1 MANDASFDIVSNVDL
16 QELNNAINQANKE
29 ITQRYDFK
37 NSNSQISV
45 NDDEIKLVA
54 DNDYKLT
61 AIIDIIQTK
70 LIKREVPIKN
80 LEYGKIEQAS
90 GGQVRQVIKIKQ
102 GIETETAK
110 RITKSIKE
118 TKLKVQAQIDG
129 NKIRVSGKNRDDLQ
143 KIIQLI
149 REEDFGIETQFINFR

>member
-1 MANDASFDIVSNVDL
+1 MANDSSFDIVSNVDL
-16 QELNNAINQANKE
+16 QELNNAISQANKE

-37 NSNSQISV
+37 NSKSEISIER
-45 NDDEIKLVA
+45 DEIKLIA
-54 DNDYKLT
+54 ENDFKLT

-70 LIKREVPIKN
+70 LIKRGVPIKN

-90 GGQVRQVIKIKQ
+90 GGSVRQLIKVKQ
-102 GIETETAK
+102 GIEADVAK
-110 RITKSIKE
+110 RITKSIKD

-129 NKIRVSGKNRDDLQ
+129 DKIRVSGKNKDDLQ

-149 REEDFGIETQFINFR
+149 REQDYGLDLQFSNYR